1 MSTTRKIAHNT
12 GLQVIG
18 KAVSLALSLLTVGVM
33 TRYLGAAGFGQYT
46 TTIAYLQFF
55 GIIVDFGLAVV
66 VAQLIAARRAET
78 DAILSNVFTF
88 RLVTAAILFALA
100 PIVVWWLPYPLI
112 VKQATALAAGALFFV
127 SLQQVIVSIY
137 QRELRMFAPAAAEV
151 VGRAAILIG
160 TIAVV
165 MLGADL
171 RAIMAA
177 VLVGNIL
184 QFIVSFAAARA
195 FATIRLA
202 CDWIMWR
209 EVLAKS
215 WPIGLSIIF
224 NLIYFRA
231 DTIILSLYRDAATV
245 GLYGAPYKVLEVL
258 VTFPYL
264 FMGLVLPLFSASW
277 AAGDRPR
284 FASQLQRAWDTMAVV
299 TWPVLIGGAVLAT
312 PIMVAIAG
320 DEFALSGAILPIL
333 LVATAAIYFSNVL
346 THAIVAIEQQRRML
360 GGFAAVAVVAL
371 IGYLVL
377 IPRVGYWGAA
387 SVTVLA
393 ELAILVIATR
403 VVKQTTGV
411 KIRYY
416 IFSRALSAAVIMGAA
431 VWLMAQAVGVGAS
444 WQLPLLIL
452 TGAAV
457 YAAALWLLGGLDKKI
472 VVEVLGRGARD

>member
-1 MSTTRKIAHNT
+1 MSTTRKIAYNT

-18 KAVSLALSLLTVGVM
+18 KAGSLALSLLTVGIM
-33 TRYLGAAGFGQYT
+33 TRYLGTTGFGQYT

-78 DAILSNVFTF
+78 DRILSNVFTF

-137 QRELRMFAPAAAEV
+137 QRELQMFAPAAAEV
-151 VGRAAILIG
+151 AGRAAIFIG
-160 TIAVV
+160 TIVV
-165 MLGADL
+165 VILGADL
-171 RAIMAA
+171 QAIMAA
-177 VLVGNIL
+177 VLIGNVL
-184 QFIVSFAAARA
+184 QFAVSFVAARR

-202 CDWIMWR
+202 CDWVMWR

-231 DTIILSLYRDAATV
+231 DTIILSFYRDSATV

-264 FMGLVLPLFSASW
+264 FMGLVLPMLSASW
-277 AAGDRPR
+277 AAGDRTR
-284 FASQLQRAWDTMAVV
+284 FTSQLQRAWDTMAII
-299 TWPVLIGGAVLAT
+299 TWPVLIGGVVLAT
-312 PIMVAIAG
+312 PIMVAVAG
-320 DEFALSGAILPIL
+320 VEFITSGAILPIL
-333 LVATAAIYFSNVL
+333 LVATAAIYFSNVF
-346 THAIVAIEQQRRML
+346 THAIIAVEQQRRML

-377 IPRVGYWGAA
+377 IPRIGYWGAA
-387 SVTVLA
+387 GVTVFA
-393 ELAILVIATR
+393 EVAILLISIL
-403 VVKQTTGV
+403 VVRQTTAV
-411 KIRYY
+411 KIRWS
-416 IFSRALSAAVIMGAA
+416 IFSRAAGAAVIMGAV
-431 VWLMAQAVGVGAS
+431 VWLAGQSINAS
-444 WQLPLLIL
+444 SGWQLSAIILL
-452 TGAAV
+452 GAGV
-457 YAAALWLLGGLDKKI
+457 YIAALWLLGGLDKKI
-472 VVEVLGRGARD
+472 VTEVLGRD